1 MTAFCCSSNNIFSF
15 SRFFFATTTTSESS
29 CASVSNS
36 RFRIA
41 SFPFSTR
48 TLRRTSVLYP
58 TYLISISYKPS
69 KTPVLFNSK
78 LPSISVTAPAG
89 VPTNRIVAPIKGS
102 LESLSFTA
110 PLILILAANAGS
122 THNRQKK
129 ATTENRIRNS
139 FFIYLYSTFLI
150 TSAKVDGLYYK
161 IETKKIQSI
170 ERVVAM
176 LLHCNILYQFSIF
189 TPIRRKSAPDGFWK
203 TRKSNSGIMAST

>member
-1 MTAFCCSSNNIFSF
+1 MVTAPSASETPLRESSLTLTACTAMTAFCCSSNNIFSF

-110 PLILILAANAGS
+110 PLILILAANAGR
-122 THNRQKK
+122 THNKQKK
-129 ATTENRIRNS
+129 AATENLKRNS
-139 FFIYLYSTFLI
+139 FFIELRSTFL
-150 TSAKVDGLYYK
+150 L
-161 IETKKIQSI
+161 
-170 ERVVAM
+170 
-176 LLHCNILYQFSIF
+176 
-189 TPIRRKSAPDGFWK
+189 RRQ
-203 TRKSNSGIMAST
+203 R